1 MAISYAILAYFAE
14 FISRI
19 LAQLGFLLQKV
30 SMREYEQ
37 KQLQLKKKNKDV
49 DDVGMGKSYCQ
60 VKWIIGFS
68 FVILQTIVQACVLPF
83 VDLTLISC
91 NCAVAIVANMIFAVK
106 ILDEKFV
113 WQYDLTA
120 MVLIIAGTLSILLL
134 ANREEETFTGEEITE
149 LLLTWRT
156 FIYVALSVF
165 FLIIHRIGLKIM
177 IR

>member
-1 MAISYAILAYFAE
+1 
-14 FISRI
+14 
-19 LAQLGFLLQKV
+19 
-30 SMREYEQ
+30 
-37 KQLQLKKKNKDV
+37 
-49 DDVGMGKSYCQ
+49 
-60 VKWIIGFS
+60 
-68 FVILQTIVQACVLPF
+68 
-83 VDLTLISC
+83 
-91 NCAVAIVANMIFAVK
+91 MIFAVK

-120 MVLIIAGTLSILLL
+120 MIFIIAGTLSILLL

-165 FLIIHRIGLKIM
+165 FMIIHRIGLKIM